1 MLRDLTR
8 EQVETEMRALAA
20 ARCSV
25 PRRLPPYPAP
35 DERVRDGDVGRGLWL
50 LDEAREELHA
60 HRFTLRRQRL
70 VSRERAD
77 SLGLRIAAER
87 VEAAALDLAA
97 AVVPDEDTLE
107 RAASALGA
115 DALRAVED
123 AADAL
128 AEADRIAGERDTGDY
143 DEMALRALFNHPHDV
158 RGTKRKPMVLSLAGH
173 LTAMRVRPGTA
184 LGLLESW
191 DRDRCRPPLGGEVC
205 EELLRYCAR
214 KQAERLEGADA

>member
-8 EQVETEMRALAA
+8 EQVEAEMRVLAA
-20 ARCSV
+20 ARCSL
-25 PRRLPPYPAP
+25 PRRLPPYPPP
-35 DERVRDGDVGRGLWL
+35 DARVREGDVGRGLWL
-50 LDEAREELHA
+50 LEEAREELHA
-60 HRFTLRRQRL
+60 HRVTLRRQRL

-77 SLGLRIAAER
+77 SLGLRILAER

-97 AVVPDEDTLE
+97 AVAPDEDTLE
-107 RAASALGA
+107 RAVSAMGA
-115 DALRAVED
+115 DVLRAVED

-128 AEADRIAGERDTGDY
+128 AEADRIAGERDT
-143 DEMALRALFNHPHDV
+143 DESDELALRVLFNHPHDV
-158 RGTKRKPMVLSLAGH
+158 RGTKRRPMVLAIAGH
-173 LTAMRVRPGTA
+173 LTAMGVRPGVS

-214 KQAERLEGADA
+214 KQAERLEGVSE